1 MITLAID
8 CATETVGLALLDGEE
23 ILAEFYLGPGR
34 HHAEV
39 LLPALEKLLLLS
51 GIPMEKIDLLACTTG
66 PGSFTG
72 VRMGVS
78 TVKGLALAIGKSIVG
93 VSTLE
98 TLAMNAFPTPG
109 LVCPLL
115 DARRDQVYAGLYRMD
130 PDGFPEIVTPERLT
144 DIDHLLRD
152 LREDDIELIGD
163 GAVRY
168 RDRILESR
176 PGWCVPL
183 GSGKH
188 SIHASTVGMM
198 GMHRYSQG
206 KGEDPLNISP
216 KYLRLSEAELRV
228 GTKAGKEW
236 VDRQETAMRQ
246 GLTS

>member
-1 MITLAID
+1 MITLAME

-51 GIPMEKIDLLACTTG
+51 GTPMEKIDLLACTTG

-78 TVKGLALAIGKSIVG
+78 TVKGLALAMGKPIVG

-109 LVCPLL
+109 LICPLL
-115 DARRDQVYAGLYRMD
+115 DARRDQVYAGLYRMG
-130 PDGFPEIVTPERLT
+130 PDGFPEIVMPERLT
-144 DIDHLLRD
+144 DIVYLMRD
-152 LREDDIELIGD
+152 LPADEVELIGD

-176 PGWCVPL
+176 PGRCAPS
-183 GSGKH
+183 GSRQH
-188 SIHASTVGMM
+188 RLHASAVGMI
-198 GMHRYSQG
+198 GIHRYSQG
-206 KGEDPLNISP
+206 RIEDPLTFSP
-216 KYLRLSEAELRV
+216 KYLRLSEAEASV
-228 GTKAGKEW
+228 GTKIGSES
-236 VDRQETAMRQ
+236 VYHRETAMRQ
-246 GLTS
+246 WLTS

>member
-1 MITLAID
+1 MITLAME

-39 LLPALEKLLLLS
+39 LLPALSKLLLLS

-78 TVKGLALAIGKSIVG
+78 TVKGLALAMGKPIVG

-98 TLAMNAFPTPG
+98 ALAMNAISSSG
-109 LVCPLL
+109 LICSLL
-115 DARRDQVYAGLYRMD
+115 DARREQVYAGLYRMG

-144 DIDHLLRD
+144 DIVQLMRD
-152 LREDDIELIGD
+152 LPADEVELIGD

-176 PGWCVPL
+176 PERCEPFG
-183 GSGKH
+183 GGKH
-188 SIHASTVGMM
+188 RLHASAVGMI
-198 GMHRYSQG
+198 GVHRYSQG
-206 KGEDPLNISP
+206 MGDDPLTFSP
-216 KYLRLSEAELRV
+216 KYLRLSEAEVRV
-228 GTKAGKEW
+228 GTSES
-236 VDRQETAMRQ
+236 VCRQETSTNRQ

>member
-23 ILAEFYLGPGR
+23 VLAEFYLGPGR

-39 LLPALEKLLLLS
+39 LLPALEQLLLLS
-51 GIPMEKIDLLACTTG
+51 EIPMEKIDLLACTTG

-72 VRMGVS
+72 VRMGVA
-78 TVKGLALAIGKSIVG
+78 TVKGLALAIGKPIVG

-98 TLAMNAFPTPG
+98 TLAMNAFPAPG

-115 DARRDQVYAGLYRMD
+115 DARRDQVYAGLYRMG

-144 DIDHLLRD
+144 DIVHWLRD
-152 LREDDIELIGD
+152 LPPDDIKLIGD

-176 PGWCVPL
+176 PGWCVPR
-183 GSGKH
+183 GGGKH
-188 SIHASTVGMM
+188 SLHASAVGMM

-206 KGEDPLNISP
+206 RDEDPLIFSP
-216 KYLRLSEAELRV
+216 KYLRLSEAELKV
-228 GTKAGKEW
+228 GTKAGKES
-236 VDRQETAMRQ
+236 V
-246 GLTS
+246 

>member
-1 MITLAID
+1 MITLAIE
-8 CATETVGLALLDGEE
+8 CATETVGLALLEGEE
-23 ILAEFYLGPGR
+23 ILAEIYLGPGR

-51 GIPMEKIDLLACTTG
+51 EIPMEKIDLLACTTG

-78 TVKGLALAIGKSIVG
+78 TVKGLALAIGKPIVG

-98 TLAMNAFPTPG
+98 TLAMNAFPTSG

-115 DARRDQVYAGLYRMD
+115 DARRGQVYAGLYRMG
-130 PDGFPEIVTPERLT
+130 PDGFPEIVTLERLT
-144 DIDHLLRD
+144 DIVQLLRD
-152 LREDDIELIGD
+152 LPVDEVEWIGD

-176 PGWCVPL
+176 PGRCVPY
-183 GSGKH
+183 GSRQH
-188 SIHASTVGMM
+188 RLHASAVGMM
-198 GMHRYSQG
+198 GIHRYSQG
-206 KGEDPLNISP
+206 RGEDPLTFSP
-216 KYLRLSEAELRV
+216 KYLRLSEAEARV
-228 GTKAGKEW
+228 GTTTGSES
-236 VDRQETAMRQ
+236 VYRLETTMRQ